1 MVSLSMHGF
10 VEDPKVLDATLCSTS
25 HTSVP
30 ICGGGSV
37 SSSGG
42 LRLGNVLPSTPASCD
57 IPVSVGGPSS
67 TVVGLIPIPLPDV
80 PIVQQVCSLLP
91 REASPPPSI
100 VVSSGGPIM
109 ESLSSSLPH
118 EVSPPPH
125 VVVSSSGPIMESF
138 SSGGPSQSVE
148 QIFQSHGISSSRFMQ
163 SESSL
168 IDSHVELGFVA
179 VAP

>member
-91 REASPPPSI
+91 REASPPPS
-100 VVSSGGPIM
+100 
-109 ESLSSSLPH
+109 
-118 EVSPPPH
+118 
-125 VVVSSSGPIMESF
+125 VVVSL
-138 SSGGPSQSVE
+138 GGPSQSVE
-148 QIFQSHGISSSRFMQ
+148 RIFQSHGINSSRVMQ